1 MGLMKTTVELPEQL
15 LISAKKRATELRR
28 TLRSLLEDA
37 LRHELARLDGR
48 PVRTIEE
55 VRASIE
61 PFRGTVL
68 EFTDPT
74 SPVDEDDWDAL
85 T

>member
-15 LISAKKRATELRR
+15 LINAKKRATELRR
-28 TLRSLLEDA
+28 SLRSLLEDA

-61 PFRGTVL
+61 PFQGTVL
-68 EFTDPT
+68 EYTDPT
-74 SPVDEDDWDAL
+74 TPVDEDDWDAL